1 MESIFYKQT
10 MMGDVIALQ
19 MIKEIFTGDDIRKPF
34 IIYMFQH
41 HNDHI

>member
-19 MIKEIFTGDDIRKPF
+19 MIKEIFTGDDIRKPPPTVKETLR
-34 IIYMFQH
+34 QGQ
-41 HNDHI
+41 